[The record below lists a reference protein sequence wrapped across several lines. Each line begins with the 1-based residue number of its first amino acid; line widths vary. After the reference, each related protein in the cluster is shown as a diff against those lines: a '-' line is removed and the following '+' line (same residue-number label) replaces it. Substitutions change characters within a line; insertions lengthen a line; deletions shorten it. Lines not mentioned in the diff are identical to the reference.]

1 MSQGSEVVKQ
11 LYERF
16 GAGDLEGLRGILH
29 PDIDWNAAEGY
40 PAGGRYVGH
49 DAVFNEYFPR
59 SLGLYSDI
67 RLEIEEII
75 DAGDTVVAR
84 GRYVGTLRETGAH
97 VAVPFAHV
105 WRTKG
110 GQITWFQQYA
120 DTALFDRGLGLS
132 RAGAPAAVTDTDK
145 TGAG

>member
-1 MSQGSEVVKQ
+1 MGQGSEVVTQ

-16 GAGDLEGLRGILH
+16 RAGDLEGVRDVLH

-49 DAVFNEYFPR
+49 EAVFNEFFPR
-59 SLGLYSDI
+59 SLGLYSDL

-75 DAGDTVVAR
+75 DAGSTVVAR
-84 GRYVGTLRETGAH
+84 GRYVGTLRETGVH

-105 WRTKG
+105 WRTEG
-110 GQITWFQQYA
+110 GRITWFQQYA

-132 RAGAPAAVTDTDK
+132 RAGASAAITHTRD